1 MNLILWIVQ
10 IILAIKFLSVVFS
23 HGFRQG
29 QDKMRQGIQ
38 KMGTATPLLLA
49 IIATILFLG
58 GAGLILPGALGFLT
72 WLVPCAAALLA
83 VMMLASIPLHL
94 RCREDAKVFV
104 SIILFALCALVAIGR
119 WLILPL

>member
-10 IILAIKFLSVVFS
+10 IILAIKFLSVVLS

-29 QDKMRQGIQ
+29 HAKMQQSIQ
-38 KMGTATPLLLA
+38 KMGASTPLLLSIVA
-49 IIATILFLG
+49 VMLFLG
-58 GAGLILPGALGFLT
+58 CAGLVLPGALGFLS
-72 WLVPCAAALLA
+72 WLVPCSAALLA

-104 SIILFALCALVAIGR
+104 SIILFALCVLVAIGR
-119 WLILPL
+119 WMVVPL

>member
-29 QDKMRQGIQ
+29 QVKMQQGIQ
-38 KMGTATPLLLA
+38 KMGASTPLLLSA
-49 IIATILFLG
+49 IAILLFLG
-58 GAGLILPGALGFLT
+58 GAGLILPGALGFLP
-72 WLVPCAAALLA
+72 WLVPYSAALLA
-83 VMMLASIPLHL
+83 VMMLVSIPLHL
-94 RCREDAKVFV
+94 HCREDAKVFV